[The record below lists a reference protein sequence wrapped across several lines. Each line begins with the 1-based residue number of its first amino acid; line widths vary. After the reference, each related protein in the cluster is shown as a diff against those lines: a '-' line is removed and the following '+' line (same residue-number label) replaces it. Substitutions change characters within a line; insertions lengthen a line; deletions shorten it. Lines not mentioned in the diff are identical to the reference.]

1 KILGC
6 SRGTISSALKCK
18 TGQKSSK

>member
-1 KILGC
+1 LGC
-6 SRGTISSALKCK
+6 SRGTISNALKRK

>member
-1 KILGC
+1 ILGC

>member
-1 KILGC
+1 KVLGC
-6 SRGTISSALKCK
+6 SRGTISSAIKRK